1 MDITVKTQDE
11 AAVIQ
16 AQKASNSSAEK
27 RYKAYAEELYQ
38 KIMKGVN
45 K

>member
-16 AQKASNSSAEK
+16 AQKASNSSAKK
-27 RYKAYAEELYQ
+27 RYKAYAELYQ